1 VPVPSGNVVTG
12 TAIPEHV
19 TPGQAGASPPQ
30 RLFSFL
36 FTDVVSS
43 TALWDRAPDQMDDAM
58 ARHDR
63 ILATAVSAHGSGL
76 VEHTGDGLFA
86 VFDHPLDGVLA
97 AVDAQV
103 ALAAENWNPEAV
115 LESRMGIHCGPAIV
129 RSGRYFGTSLNRCA
143 RIMGLAV
150 GGQILL
156 SEEVALAIKQAGA
169 SHDLGL
175 RDLGEHRLRGLSRG
189 ARLYQVHTNGMRS
202 EFPPPTRAVSLGIL
216 PRQTTPLIGRDQDVG
231 GLRRLLGAHSIV
243 TLVGAGGVGKSS
255 LALRVAALEHAERGR
270 AVAYADLAPAFSSVV
285 AHTIA
290 AAVGAAQVGNETPL
304 DALAG
309 TLSALDAI
317 LVLDNA
323 EHVIGAVAE
332 VVGTLVSRCGS
343 LTLLVTSQAPIGLPG
358 EHVVT
363 LDPLDTEPGGAATQL
378 FVERAREADLSFDPA
393 LHKRDIADVCTALD
407 GLPLAVELAAARVRS
422 LDPSQILERLDR
434 RLRFLRVPQGHPHAR
449 RGDTLGAAIAW
460 SYDMLDRD
468 ERLVFARL
476 GAFRGPFTLASAEVV
491 LSFNPIER
499 WAVADHLDR
508 LVQRSLVTVQDRG
521 PFRRYRL
528 LESIAAFAAERL
540 AEEGDDHG
548 LRKRHARRYLSEL
561 TELDPDHADR
571 VDALDLESANV
582 RAAVAWSAAAD
593 PTATARLLVDR
604 YRVLCELGWQDD
616 AQAWFTIVAS
626 HDPFDDP
633 GERAILLQRLGQLSV
648 ATGRDLD
655 RGRAALEEA
664 LGAAEEA
671 GDDRRAL
678 GVRLQL
684 ATALSLYPASLDL
697 DAATAHL
704 HVLEVALADVD
715 DPWIQ
720 TGVHTCA
727 AFLHLYRLE
736 SAKGV
741 ARARLARDAAE
752 RAHSRGLIA
761 NARGLE
767 GAHLAYGGEIDRG
780 LTEMEGAWDEA
791 NAAGDAT
798 ATSSV
803 AWLRGYASVLLADPQ
818 DAVRWFERELSNGHA
833 EGNPVAKRS
842 LQANLGI
849 ALVLMGRLDEAHE
862 IAADS
867 LSINGTLLEP
877 LLSFARASFDEGRRI
892 CGSLLDRLRRVG
904 DHNEYAAVSYWAG
917 RFSNTLGHRDLASTH
932 LAEALQIATRPPS
945 CPYYE
950 VPVRAELALA
960 GDGSQLRRLRELA
973 DTVPLRGLE
982 ARVSLAEAVRDASP
996 AAETSFLRAL
1006 EVANR
1011 HVLMMDRVE
1020 ILIRRSIHRGELGD
1034 AAGREAD
1041 VEEARMLLREMGL
1054 AHHWEFAMEWR
1065 R

>member
-1 VPVPSGNVVTG
+1 MTG
-12 TAIPEHV
+12 TATPEHV
-19 TPGQAGASPPQ
+19 TSDAGQAGASPPQ
-30 RLFSFL
+30 RLFTFL

-43 TALWDRAPDQMDDAM
+43 TAFWDRAPAQMDDAM

-63 ILATAVSAHGSGL
+63 ILAGAVSARGGGL
-76 VEHTGDGLFA
+76 VKHTGDGLFA
-86 VFDHPLDGVLA
+86 VFDYPLDGVLA

-103 ALAAENWNPEAV
+103 ALAGENWSPEAV
-115 LESRMGIHCGPAIV
+115 LESRMGLHCGPAIV
-129 RSGRYFGTSLNRCA
+129 RGGDYFGTSPNRCA

-156 SEEVALAIKQAGA
+156 SEGVALAIKQAGA
-169 SHDLGL
+169 SHDLKL
-175 RDLGEHRLRGLSRG
+175 RDLGEHRLRGLSR
-189 ARLYQVHTNGMRS
+189 AERLYQVHTRGMRS
-202 EFPPPTRAVSLGIL
+202 EFPPPTGAVSLGIL
-216 PRQTTPLIGRDQDVG
+216 PRQTTPLIGRDRDVA

-255 LALRVAALEHAERGR
+255 LALRVAALEHAERGK
-270 AVAYADLAPAFSSVV
+270 AVAYADLAPAFSSV
-285 AHTIA
+285 
-290 AAVGAAQVGNETPL
+290 L
-304 DALAG
+304 DALAR

-317 LVLDNA
+317 LVLDNC

-393 LHKRDIADVCTALD
+393 IHKREIADLCAAVD
-407 GLPLAVELAAARVRS
+407 GLPLAIELAAARVRS
-422 LDPSQILERLDR
+422 FDPSQILERLDR
-434 RLRFLRVPQGHPHAR
+434 RLQFLRVPEGHPQAR

-468 ERLVFARL
+468 ERLFFARL

-491 LSFNPIER
+491 VGFPPIER

-508 LVQRSLVTVQDRG
+508 LVRRSLVTVQDRG

-528 LESIAAFAAERL
+528 LESIAAFATERL

-548 LRKRHARRYLSEL
+548 VRERHARHYLSEL
-561 TELDPDHADR
+561 TELHPDHTDR

-593 PTATARLLVDR
+593 PTATARFLVDR
-604 YRVLCELGWQDD
+604 YRVLRDLGWQDD
-616 AQAWFTIVAS
+616 AHAWFTIVARL
-626 HDPFDDP
+626 DPFDDP

-704 HVLEVALADVD
+704 HVLEAALAHID
-715 DPWIQ
+715 DPWIH

-736 SAKGV
+736 STKGM

-752 RAHSRGLIA
+752 RAHSPGLAA

-767 GAHLAYGGEIDRG
+767 GAHLGYGGEIDRG
-780 LTEMEGAWDEA
+780 LTEMEAAWNEA
-791 NAAGDAT
+791 NATDDVT

-818 DAVRWFERELSNGHA
+818 DALGWFERELNSGHA
-833 EGNPVAKRS
+833 EANPAAKRS
-842 LQANLGI
+842 LRANVGI
-849 ALVLMGRLDEAHE
+849 ALVLMGRLDEADE
-862 IAADS
+862 IAQDS

-892 CGSLLDRLRRVG
+892 CGSLLDRLHRVG

-917 RFSNTLGHRDLASTH
+917 RFSNILGHRNLASTH
-932 LAEALQIATRPPS
+932 LAEALEIATRSGS

-973 DTVPLRGLE
+973 NTVPLRGLE
-982 ARVSLAEAVRDASP
+982 ARVRLAEAVRGASA
-996 AAETSFLRAL
+996 AAETSFRGAL

-1020 ILIRRSIHRGELGD
+1020 ILIRRSIHREELGE

-1041 VEEARMLLREMGL
+1041 VEEARTLVREMGL
-1054 AHHWEFAMEWR
+1054 AHQWEFAIER
-1065 R
+1065 TR